1 MYLPTRVLE
10 AFRPHG
16 SGGEPLQAVHALNSL
31 AGGLGD
37 TYLLAASDGIF
48 LYTSQVGQDSQ
59 ALFLPYPDIAALE
72 LREDRPFVFLRLR
85 AGDQD
90 SQLKFST
97 MDREP
102 LGAIAQLWGDARTGK
117 RVPPA
122 APPAAAPATPVAP
135 PVPPPP
141 AAVKLTPLVGFCA
154 AAYALIQADGNVATE
169 EVEALARAVANRDAM
184 ARGLEYLCQHGPAAL
199 FAELR
204 DMLGQD
210 QKLCL
215 LANLVDL
222 AMADNTI
229 HSTEKSLLHQ
239 FRETLGVEPNDYD
252 AIFDVL
258 LLRHSVGV
266 FPDA

>member
-1 MYLPTRVLE
+1 MYLPPKVIE
-10 AFRPHG
+10 AFRSHG
-16 SGGEPLQAVHALNSL
+16 AGEPLQAVHALNSL
-31 AGGLGD
+31 TGGLGD
-37 TYLLAASDGIF
+37 TYLLAAPAGLF

-59 ALFLPYPDIAALE
+59 ALFLPYAEVTALE

-85 AGDQD
+85 ARDQD

-102 LGAIAQLWGDARTGK
+102 LGAIAQLWDDARTGK
-117 RVPPA
+117 RAPA
-122 APPAAAPATPVAP
+122 AGPPAAAPAVPDAP
-135 PVPPPP
+135 PAAV

-154 AAYALIQADGNVATE
+154 AAYALIQADGNIATE
-169 EVEALARAVANRDAM
+169 EVETLARAVANRDAM
-184 ARGLEYLCQHGPAAL
+184 ERGLEYLRQHGPAAL

-204 DMLGQD
+204 DRLSHD

-239 FRETLGVEPNDYD
+239 FRDAGHRGERLRRHLRRPAAAPLRQRLLGRV
-252 AIFDVL
+252 
-258 LLRHSVGV
+258 SS
-266 FPDA
+266 